1 MLTVILLKI
10 KVIIPTHKFI
20 NNYKTP
26 AYNHMTSNQHKTRQK
41 TPQSTKLTN
50 LPNFPVI
57 QFHCHFNTVLRKE
70 CPNVHTAVASTTN
83 TSILVCIDGLWL

>member
-1 MLTVILLKI
+1 MVTVKLLKI
-10 KVIIPTHKFI
+10 KVLIRTHKFI

-26 AYNHMTSNQHKTRQK
+26 AYHHTTSHKHKTRQK
-41 TPQSTKLTN
+41 IPQSTKLTN

-57 QFHCHFNTVLRKE
+57 QFHCHFNTKKRMSI
-70 CPNVHTAVASTTN
+70 VHAAVANTTN

>member
-1 MLTVILLKI
+1 MLTVKLLKI
-10 KVIIPTHKFI
+10 KVLIRTHKFI

-26 AYNHMTSNQHKTRQK
+26 AYHHRTSHKHKTRQK

-57 QFHCHFNTVLRKE
+57 QFHCHFNTKKRMSD
-70 CPNVHTAVASTTN
+70 CPCSCGKYHQYFN
-83 TSILVCIDGLWL
+83 TSLY